1 MNVEIIVVVELGL
14 TPLSGLEIFC
24 FSKNDL
30 ELLITLL
37 VPPP

>member
-14 TPLSGLEIFC
+14 TPSSGLKIFC

-30 ELLITLL
+30 ELLIILL
-37 VPPP
+37 IPPS